1 VFSWNNNRMKFR
13 CYNQRNSAL
22 TLKEVLVVIAV
33 LVLLAIFFL
42 RH

>member
-1 VFSWNNNRMKFR
+1 MKFR
-13 CYNQRNSAL
+13 CSNQRNSAL